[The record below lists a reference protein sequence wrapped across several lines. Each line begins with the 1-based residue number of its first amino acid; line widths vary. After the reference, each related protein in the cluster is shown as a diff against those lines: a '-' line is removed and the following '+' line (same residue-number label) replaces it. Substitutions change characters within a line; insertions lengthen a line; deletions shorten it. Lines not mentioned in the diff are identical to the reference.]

1 MFIRADGKSFSRE
14 HIFKE
19 SRQLAH
25 ALRHKLK
32 LKEGDRIAIFSPNSC
47 TYPTLV
53 YAGLSAGVVLVPCNP
68 QYSPEE
74 LVHPLKD
81 ASVQF
86 IFAHPAV
93 VANARKGLKLAGMS
107 DKSTDGLERV
117 WLLDDTDKLA
127 TVPDG
132 AEKDARTLLGQ
143 DELAPIEVKDAAE
156 RTAFIAYSSGTSGKP
171 KGVELTHKNM
181 TSVSAAMVIG
191 LSNDFHASSV
201 ALAVLPFQ
209 HIFALA
215 KFIHFGAL
223 WGYSTVV
230 LPKFDLELFLGA
242 IQRFKV
248 NLAILVPPIAVLL
261 AKHPLVEKYDLSS
274 ITVILSGAAPLSK
287 ELGDEVEARIKNAR
301 VTQGY
306 GLSETS
312 PTATYMSIEKCE
324 CAFPPFC
331 FVSYLYLNAFD
342 AEQEDFFFN

>member
-1 MFIRADGKSFSRE
+1 MFIRADGKSFSRG
-14 HIFKE
+14 HIFQQA
-19 SRQLAH
+19 RQIAH

-32 LKEGDRIAIFSPNSC
+32 LAEGDRVAIFSPNSC

-53 YAGLSAGVVLVPCNP
+53 YAGLGAGVVLVPCNP

-74 LVHPLKD
+74 LVHPIKD
-81 ASVQF
+81 ASVKY

-93 VANARKGLKLAGMS
+93 VGNARKALQLAGIS
-107 DKSTDGLERV
+107 KKTEQGVERV
-117 WLLDDTDKLA
+117 WLLDDTDTLA
-127 TVPDG
+127 TVQDG
-132 AEKDARTLLGQ
+132 QEKDARTLIGKEEMEPLV
-143 DELAPIEVKDAAE
+143 VKDAAE

-171 KGVELTHKNM
+171 KGVMLTHKNM
-181 TSVSAAMVIG
+181 TSVTASMVIA
-191 LSNDFHASSV
+191 LKNDFHSNST

-230 LPKFDLELFLGA
+230 LPKFDLELFLGS
-242 IQRFKV
+242 IQRYKV

-287 ELGDEVEARIKNAR
+287 ELGDEVEARIPNAR

-312 PTATYMSIEKCE
+312 PTATYMSIEKCKS
-324 CAFPPFC
+324 PPPSCSF
-331 FVSYLYLNAFD
+331 A
-342 AEQEDFFFN
+342 